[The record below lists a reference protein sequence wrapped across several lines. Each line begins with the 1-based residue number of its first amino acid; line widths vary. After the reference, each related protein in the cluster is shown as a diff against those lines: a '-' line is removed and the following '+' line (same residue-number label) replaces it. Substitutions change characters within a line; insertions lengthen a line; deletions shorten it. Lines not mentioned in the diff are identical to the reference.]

1 MRIEGQIIECIV
13 ALPLL
18 LSCDCVHCVQALGDV
33 LLEMQSRQEH
43 LRLQRDGLAHIS
55 AGTQERFPDGDREVV
70 AGAGWAQD
78 LRALGHTYQSAY
90 LQQQLR

>member
-1 MRIEGQIIECIV
+1 MRIETRIIECIV
-13 ALPLL
+13 VLPLL
-18 LSCDCVHCVQALGDV
+18 LSCVCAQALEDV

-43 LRLQRDGLAHIS
+43 LRLQRDGLAHVS
-55 AGTQERFPDGDREVV
+55 TGTQERFPNGDRGAL

-78 LRALGHTYQSAY
+78 LHALGHTYQSAY